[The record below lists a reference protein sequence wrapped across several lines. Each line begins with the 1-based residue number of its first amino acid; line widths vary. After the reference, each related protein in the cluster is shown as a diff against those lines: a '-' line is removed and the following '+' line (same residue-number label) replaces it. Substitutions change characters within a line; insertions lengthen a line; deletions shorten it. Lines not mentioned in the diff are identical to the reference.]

1 MPAPLFQYVWQY
13 NNQPIEQLAQD
24 IVNVLAQSGN
34 GPVNTA
40 DYIPVSNGLTFED
53 SLIYQ
58 TATNMKTMWTPAPG
72 DTIWGMELDYT
83 TKDVLLGDHSS
94 GFHANTQTGN
104 ASVYAVDPTGP
115 AGNAVVLDFNAPD
128 QTLKT
133 DFGLNGDNKGFKLD
147 FANGTYAFGE
157 YAGTGN
163 LPQLIADVDNSTI
176 GMSLDG
182 NGLNIFKLGLDVDG
196 IVLDANESVT
206 SGGLSGTYIAVKVNG
221 VNYKL
226 ALYSV

>member
-1 MPAPLFQYVWQY
+1 MPSPLFPFVWQY

-24 IVNVLAQSGN
+24 IVNVIAQSGN

-40 DYIPVSNGLTFED
+40 NYIPVSNGLTFDD

-58 TATNMKTMWTPAPG
+58 TATDIKTMWTPALG
-72 DTIWGMELDYT
+72 DTVWGIELDYT
-83 TKDVLLGDHSS
+83 TKTVLIGDHSS
-94 GFHANTQTGN
+94 GFQAITQTGY
-104 ASVYAVDPTGP
+104 STVYAIDPVGP
-115 AGNAVVLDFNAPD
+115 AGNAVQLNFNAPD

-133 DFGLNGDNKGFKLD
+133 DFGVNGDNKGFKLD

-157 YAGTGN
+157 YAGIGN
-163 LPQLIADVDNSTI
+163 LPQLKADIPNSTI
-176 GMSLDG
+176 DMSLDG

-196 IVLDANESVT
+196 IVLDADVSVT
-206 SGGLSGTYIAVKVNG
+206 SGGLSGSYVAVKVNG

-226 ALYSV
+226 ALYSL